1 MASRDWIEKVAQ
13 ILWAQVYEA
22 SFRGK
27 KRGRFCLTREQMR
40 KALRVER
47 LHSTTIERL
56 QDVALSKGL
65 VIIDLDDLFP
75 CVEVDVLRRYRRP
88 PGDIFDQFF
97 PPFADGG
104 GGAGGDGDADED
116 DDDPDE
122 G

>member
-1 MASRDWIEKVAQ
+1 MASRDRIEKVAH

-40 KALRVER
+40 KALQVER
-47 LHSTTIERL
+47 LHSTTTERL
-56 QDVALSKGL
+56 QDVALAKGL

-88 PGDIFDQFF
+88 PSDIFDQFF
-97 PPFADGG
+97 PPSSDNGG
-104 GGAGGDGDADED
+104 NAA
-116 DDDPDE
+116 
-122 G
+122 